1 MSDLFGVQSFRNG
14 GDVSSSPPVQPRQ
27 DAAAVAAISDDPA
40 AQMRNDAHSFNKNGN
55 VDVPRSKVDVPRS
68 KNDDSGAYAPSAPR
82 NASQNEPQLDEKTL
96 AGPTPAFQVSLLEME
111 SDLRTVIA
119 QVEAKRAHT
128 HDGDNAAQ
136 PHSREDVTSQA
147 QMPRADKDQHSLA
160 APTSAPNTTEMA
172 SPVEAPKSAA
182 PNNIQDRE
190 AAYFGSAAQLET
202 PYDTKQ

>member
-55 VDVPRSKVDVPRS
+55 VDVHRS

-82 NASQNEPQLDEKTL
+82 DASRNEPQLDEKTL

-128 HDGDNAAQ
+128 HDGDNIAR
-136 PHSREDVTSQA
+136 PHSREDSTSQA
-147 QMPRADKDQHSLA
+147 QMPRADKGQHALA
-160 APTSAPNTTEMA
+160 APANAPDTTEMA
-172 SPVEAPKSAA
+172 APVEAPKSAA

-190 AAYFGSAAQLET
+190 TAYFGTAAQLET

>member
-1 MSDLFGVQSFRNG
+1 G